1 MRVWESE
8 REGFRSARMSIL
20 GPQPLWCGVCFHA
33 TRHLFWAPQRAS
45 AEGVP
50 AAASDVWPLGRCGR
64 DIGVGQSGV
73 GRLSI
78 GGTDFGAC
86 TTVAIVRAQIH
97 L

>member
-1 MRVWESE
+1 MRVWELE

-20 GPQPLWCGVCFHA
+20 GPQPLRCGVCFYA

-64 DIGVGQSGV
+64 DIDAS
-73 GRLSI
+73 
-78 GGTDFGAC
+78 
-86 TTVAIVRAQIH
+86 
-97 L
+97 